1 MSTESASKKRP
12 FRLRFHGWIRWV
24 HTYLSMFTF
33 LVVLFF
39 SATGI
44 FLNHPEWTL
53 GIEPQTVEAK
63 GTLDRAWVS
72 GKDVDWLRIAE
83 FVRAKHGL
91 RGIAGE
97 NQADEREASLR
108 FAGPAYTADV
118 FVTRATGEYEVKA
131 EGQGALALL
140 NDLHRGKDSGRAWSW
155 AVDLS
160 GAFLVLISLTGV
172 GMVFFLK
179 KVKAK
184 ALLVVAAGVVL
195 TILLMRLASG

>member
-1 MSTESASKKRP
+1 MSTESAGRKRP
-12 FRLRFHGWIRWV
+12 FRLRFHGWIRWL

-53 GIEPQTVEAK
+53 GIVPTTVEAK
-63 GTLDRAWVS
+63 GALDPTWVS
-72 GKDVDWLRIAE
+72 GKTVDWLRVAE

-91 RGIAGE
+91 KGVAGE
-97 NQADEREASLR
+97 TQADDREASLR
-108 FAGPAYTADV
+108 FAAPAYTADV
-118 FVTRATGEYEVKA
+118 FVQRATGEYEIKA
-131 EGQGALALL
+131 EGQGALAVL

-155 AVDLS
+155 AIDLS
-160 GAFLVLISLTGV
+160 GAFLALVSLTGV

-179 KVKAK
+179 KVKLK
-184 ALLVVAAGVVL
+184 AFLVVGAGVAL
-195 TILLMRLASG
+195 TIVLMRLASG